1 MFFQDYGRDSVAN
14 LELKHRA
21 GSIAIQLFVPAARTV
36 CSHQSQAGISR
47 RFFDVAD
54 IRDRR
59 SDRVD
64 RSRRL
69 SYTQDMSLEP
79 LALTFALLVFWIG
92 LGWSVIAVAE
102 PEMQP
107 LKALFLAPVTGVAVT
122 VLPAFW
128 LNILGLPVGSFARPL
143 TVVLCCIIVAAW
155 IWRRPAW
162 TRCELI
168 FIVPV
173 VAALL
178 LIGFPMLRFGFDW
191 VANAND
197 DWANYNLRA
206 IRFLNNGFYQKP
218 SIEAMRAGRD
228 YPGFFWFLD
237 VAADTRPG
245 SDILLA
251 WVSGLLGR
259 NPFFVFMPLILAFHG
274 VFSFA
279 AAGVAMLSFRRRSAL
294 FAALVLTAIAP
305 LSLYAV
311 HQQLIAQ
318 VIGLAFMCA
327 TACLTFVPFREL
339 NSVGRIALTSTIVA
353 AYWLIY
359 PETVPFF
366 ALAFLLFHVSHL
378 RTKEWGWNLSWISLI
393 PPGFA
398 CLMLGPYAF
407 SFFFFIL
414 SQLKGSATQGIY
426 DGVSIFPYFLIP
438 NGLAVLFGFS
448 RLGDLIGEPWLSL
461 SIGAGL
467 LLLIVVAFGTLFGL
481 IRKRPISSYLI
492 VILLFAAILVVQR
505 NDFGVFKIAMF
516 AQAFI
521 WFAIVVA
528 LTRFRSR
535 TSIAAYG
542 LILSVISVTDISY
555 LRVSL
560 RDDPGGGNSIPD
572 ASRDHLLSRVLIET
586 RETCDVNFETSIPPL
601 IKILAAIPGCAR
613 SFIARPYPF
622 DGMVGAAEK
631 IVDTNPLHGKL
642 GITEFARRAAPL
654 MIRDTDLVSFPY
666 RPLGGEPVVISK
678 PPVEFSKTA
687 VDGSRDSIFNEPER
701 VDALTALALPANRL
715 VFLNSSLGSHYY
727 LPESGVTSIF
737 ATEKDTFFAGGKHAA
752 IGRYLLFRVN
762 SPAKSV
768 RLVLDL
774 TTSILG
780 DGSANLP
787 PAVVVGE
794 NAIPVGLMG
803 HGAARVVSPPFSPLI
818 VDGVAYVLLDL
829 GADAKLLNVPRSGLM
844 KLYGANV
851 PIDPRRMVAFAR
863 QIRLIDADALGT
875 PVLPSGLVKFPADL
889 ANLNLEFSGIYE
901 DGWLGNEGF
910 VVLSSG
916 KPGKVVFRGLFSK
929 GLGLDSVD
937 LALTVEGGG
946 SIRKHLEP
954 GPFEIEIPAGAG
966 RSRIG
971 FHFSAIGRLPAGDSR
986 PVVALLSS
994 ISIEAGDAKSSEP
1007 STSVNLPKVIQRV
1020 GVQADGL
1027 FLDGWLARKSFV
1039 VVNSVQA
1046 GKAVLRGMVP
1056 GNIGL
1061 EDQKIEIAN
1070 DAGDIVRMTLG
1081 AGPFEIEVPVK
1092 AGRSKLSIDFSRA
1105 VDLPKGDGRNVAA
1118 LLQSMAVV
1126 PAPE

>member
-1 MFFQDYGRDSVAN
+1 
-14 LELKHRA
+14 
-21 GSIAIQLFVPAARTV
+21 
-36 CSHQSQAGISR
+36 
-47 RFFDVAD
+47 
-54 IRDRR
+54 
-59 SDRVD
+59 
-64 RSRRL
+64 
-69 SYTQDMSLEP
+69 MSLEP
-79 LALTFALLVFWIG
+79 LALTLVLLVFWTG
-92 LGWSVIAVAE
+92 LGWSLIAAAE
-102 PEMQP
+102 PNMQP
-107 LKALFLAPVTGVAVT
+107 LRALFLAPVAGVAVT
-122 VLPAFW
+122 ILPAFW

-143 TVVLCCIIVAAW
+143 AVVLCCMIVAAW

-197 DWANYNLRA
+197 DWANYNLSA
-206 IRFLNNGFYQKP
+206 IRFLNNGFYQEP
-218 SIEAMRAGRD
+218 STETMRAGRD
-228 YPGFFWFLD
+228 YPGYFWFLD

-251 WVSGLLGR
+251 WVSGLVGK

-274 VFSFA
+274 AFCFA
-279 AAGVAMLSFRRRSAL
+279 AAGVAMASFRQRSAL
-294 FAALVLTAIAP
+294 LAALVLTAIAP

-311 HQQLIAQ
+311 HLQLIAQ

-327 TACLTFVPFREL
+327 MACVTFVPFHEFKSR
-339 NSVGRIALTSTIVA
+339 GRIALTSIIAA

-378 RTKEWGWNLSWISLI
+378 RTREWGWNVSWIALM

-414 SQLKGSATQGIY
+414 SQLKGSATRGIN

-448 RLGDLIGEPWLSL
+448 RLGDLISEPWLSL

-492 VILLFAAILVVQR
+492 VIILFAAILVGQR

-542 LILSVISVTDISY
+542 LILSVISVTDINY
-555 LRVSL
+555 LRMSL
-560 RDDPGGGNSIPD
+560 RDDSGGIPD
-572 ASRDHLLSRVLIET
+572 ASGDHLLSRVLVET
-586 RETCDVNFETSIPPL
+586 RETCDVNLETSVPPL

-622 DGMVGAAEK
+622 NAMVDAAEK
-631 IVDTNPLHGKL
+631 FVDVNPVHGKL

-654 MIRDTDLVSFPY
+654 VIRDTVLVSFPY

-687 VDGSRDSIFNEPER
+687 VDGSRDSIFNESER
-701 VDALTALALPANRL
+701 VDALTALASPANRL

-737 ATEKDTFFAGGKHAA
+737 ATEKDTFFPGGKHAA

-768 RLVLDL
+768 RLVFDL

-803 HGAARVVSPPFSPLI
+803 HGAARVVSPPFSPLV

-829 GADAKLLNVPRSGLM
+829 GADAKLLNVPRSSLM
-844 KLYGANV
+844 KMYGANV
-851 PIDPRRMVAFAR
+851 PIDTRRMVAFAR
-863 QIRLIDADALGT
+863 QIRLIDADVLGT
-875 PVLPSGLVKFPADL
+875 PVTPSGLDKFPSDL
-889 ANLNLEFSGIYE
+889 ANRNLEFSGIYE

-910 VVLSSG
+910 VVLSSD
-916 KPGKVVFRGLFSK
+916 KPGKLVFRGLFSK

-954 GPFEIEIPAGAG
+954 GLFEIEIPAGAG

-986 PVVALLSS
+986 PAVALLSS
-994 ISIEAGDAKSSEP
+994 VSIEAGDAKSSEP

-1020 GVQADGL
+1020 GVQADGV

-1046 GKAVLRGMVP
+1046 GKAILRGMVP

-1061 EDQKIEIAN
+1061 EDQKIEITN

-1081 AGPFEIEVPVK
+1081 AGPFDIEVPVK

>member
-1 MFFQDYGRDSVAN
+1 
-14 LELKHRA
+14 
-21 GSIAIQLFVPAARTV
+21 
-36 CSHQSQAGISR
+36 
-47 RFFDVAD
+47 
-54 IRDRR
+54 
-59 SDRVD
+59 
-64 RSRRL
+64 
-69 SYTQDMSLEP
+69 MSLEP
-79 LALTFALLVFWIG
+79 LALTFVLLAFWTG
-92 LGWSVIAVAE
+92 LGWSLIAAAE
-102 PEMQP
+102 PNMEP
-107 LKALFLAPVTGVAVT
+107 LRALFLAPVAGVAVT
-122 VLPAFW
+122 ILPIFW
-128 LNILGLPVGSFARPL
+128 LSILGLPVGSFARPL
-143 TVVLCCIIVAAW
+143 AVVMCCIIVAAW

-162 TRCELI
+162 TRRELM
-168 FIVPV
+168 FIVPA

-178 LIGFPMLRFGFDW
+178 LIGFPTLRFGFDW

-206 IRFLNNGFYQKP
+206 IRLLNNGFYQEP

-251 WVSGLLGR
+251 WVSGLLGK

-279 AAGVAMLSFRRRSAL
+279 AAGLAMSSFKRRSAL
-294 FAALVLTAIAP
+294 FAALALTAIAP

-318 VIGLAFMCA
+318 VVGLAFMCA

-339 NSVGRIALTSTIVA
+339 SSIGRIALTSIIVA

-378 RTKEWGWNLSWISLI
+378 RTKEWGWNLSWIALI

-407 SFFFFIL
+407 GFFFFIL

-492 VILLFAAILVVQR
+492 AIILFAAILIAQR

-542 LILSVISVTDISY
+542 LILSVISVTDINY
-555 LRVSL
+555 LRASL
-560 RDDPGGGNSIPD
+560 RDDLGDSIPG

-586 RETCDVNFETSIPPL
+586 RETCGVNFETSIPPL

-631 IVDTNPLHGKL
+631 VVDTNPLHGKL

-654 MIRDTDLVSFPY
+654 MIRDTVLVSFPY

-678 PPVEFSKTA
+678 PPVEFSKTV

-701 VDALTALALPANRL
+701 FDALTALALPANRL

-737 ATEKDTFFAGGKHAA
+737 ATEKDTFFPGGRHAA

-768 RLVLDL
+768 RLVLEL

-780 DGSANLP
+780 DSSASLP

-803 HGAARVVSPPFSPLI
+803 HGAARVVSPPFSPLV
-818 VDGVAYVLLDL
+818 VDDVAYVLLDV
-829 GADAKLLNVPRSGLM
+829 GAEPKLLNIPRNGLM
-844 KLYGANV
+844 KMYGANV
-851 PIDPRRMVAFAR
+851 PIDTRRMVAFAR
-863 QIRLIDADALGT
+863 QIRLIDADASAT
-875 PVLPSGLVKFPADL
+875 PVIPSGLDKFPSDL
-889 ANLNLEFSGIYE
+889 GNKNLEFSGIYE
-901 DGWLGNEGF
+901 DGWLGDKGF
-910 VVLSSG
+910 LVLSSD
-916 KPGKVVFRGLFSK
+916 KPGKVEFRGLFPQ

-937 LALTVEGGG
+937 LALTVEGGTA
-946 SIRKHLEP
+946 IRKHLEP
-954 GPFEIEIPAGAG
+954 GPFELELSVGSG
-966 RSRIG
+966 RSRID
-971 FHFSAIGRLPAGDSR
+971 FQFSAIGRLPAGDNR
-986 PVVALLSS
+986 PAVALLSS
-994 ISIEAGDAKSSEP
+994 VSIETGDAKSPEQPKSI
-1007 STSVNLPKVIQRV
+1007 NLPKVLAGV
-1020 GVQADGL
+1020 GVDSNGV
-1027 FLDGWLARKSFV
+1027 FLDGWLSQKSFV
-1039 VVNSVQA
+1039 VVNPTRA

-1056 GNIGL
+1056 GSVGL
-1061 EDQKIEIAN
+1061 DDQEIQVAN
-1070 DAGDIVRMTLG
+1070 EAGDTVRKKLET
-1081 AGPFEIEVPVK
+1081 GPFQIEVPVT
-1092 AGRSKLSIDFSRA
+1092 AGRSKISIDFSQA
-1105 VDLPKGDGRNVAA
+1105 ANLPKGDGRKVAA
-1118 LLQSMAVV
+1118 LLQSIAVNS
-1126 PAPE
+1126 APE